1 MNNPLIRAEDIPRQ
15 KLEKLAAPLIRI
27 VAEDLKDPKIRAEF
41 EAWKAKKGAQ
51 DAIHRTGGEMLPA
64 N

>member
-41 EAWKAKKGAQ
+41 EAWKAKKGA
-51 DAIHRTGGEMLPA
+51 RS
-64 N
+64 